1 MRSPKQAK
9 ALKQAKT
16 VMSDAEQP
24 TQPRFRLASGP
35 GLLVTAAF
43 IGPGTVVTASRAGT
57 EFGCTLLWTVLFA
70 VIGTILLQSMA
81 ARLGILTGSGL
92 SEAIRAVLK
101 NSPWLRPMLGLV
113 IIAIGFGNA
122 AYQTGNL
129 TGAVVGVS
137 SLLGGSTQAWTAVL
151 GIVTTLIIAVGRER
165 LLQGVL
171 VCLVVLLSIAFL
183 YTAAVGLP
191 SLGRVTAG
199 LFVPRVTS
207 QNLTLVLAMIGT
219 TIVPYN
225 LFLHASRSASTWR
238 GVPEN
243 DAIRHSR
250 WDTAVSISLGGLVT
264 AAILLTASGA
274 FFDQGIR
281 WDTPDQIAAGLR
293 PTLGVFSGHAFAI
306 GLFCAGLTSAV
317 TAPLATA
324 YAVCGCL
331 GWSADPS
338 SKAFRAIAISVIAA
352 GVTAAMMMHGSPVFT
367 IVVAQVTNG
376 MLLPIVAALMLV
388 VIQKRTAGSPLAIS
402 PVGVYA
408 AWTVVALVSLLG
420 LWRVLAAVN

>member
-1 MRSPKQAK
+1 
-9 ALKQAKT
+9 
-16 VMSDAEQP
+16 MSDAAQP
-24 TQPRFRLASGP
+24 TRSRFRLASGP

-57 EFGCTLLWTVLFA
+57 EFGCSLLWTVLFA

-92 SEAIRAVLK
+92 SEAIRESLK

-113 IIAIGFGNA
+113 VLAIGFGNA

-137 SLLGGSTQAWTAVL
+137 SLFGGSAEAWTAVL
-151 GIVTTLIIAVGRER
+151 GIVTTLIIATGRDR
-165 LLQGVL
+165 LLQRVL
-171 VCLVVLLSIAFL
+171 VCLVVMLSIAFL
-183 YTAAVGLP
+183 YTAATGLP
-191 SLGRVTAG
+191 SLDRVAAG

-207 QNLTLVLAMIGT
+207 DNLTLVLAMIGT

-225 LFLHASRSASTWR
+225 LFLHASRSASTWK
-238 GVPEN
+238 GVPKH
-243 DAIRHSR
+243 DAIRHAR
-250 WDTAVSISLGGLVT
+250 WDTAISIALGGLVT

-274 FFDQGIR
+274 FYDQGIR
-281 WDTPDQIAAGLR
+281 WNTPDQIAAGLR
-293 PTLGVFSGHAFAI
+293 PTLGAVSGHAFAI

-331 GWSADPS
+331 GWPTKPS

-352 GVTAAMMMHGSPVFT
+352 GVTAAMMMQGSPVFT

-388 VIQKRTAGSPLAIS
+388 VIQKRTAASSLAMSPA
-402 PVGVYA
+402 GVYA

-420 LWRVLAAVN
+420 LWRVLAALGF